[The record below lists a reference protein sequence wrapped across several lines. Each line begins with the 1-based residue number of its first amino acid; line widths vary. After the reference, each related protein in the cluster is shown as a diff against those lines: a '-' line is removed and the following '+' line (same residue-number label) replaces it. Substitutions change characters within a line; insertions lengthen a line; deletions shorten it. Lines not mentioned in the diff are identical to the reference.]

1 MPGGGRCGA
10 PPGRESGLCFWHDP
24 GKADDLAEAQ
34 RLGGMRRKRERTIAA
49 AYDFAGLDSIAAIR
63 RILVVATTDAFSLE
77 NSIPR
82 VRALISAA
90 LASAKLLETGELEE
104 RLAAL
109 EAVVSPERRA
119 ADQSLALDEDG
130 QP

>member
-10 PPGRESGLCFWHDP
+10 PPGRDSALCFWHDP
-24 GKADDLAEAQ
+24 GKADELAEAQ

-49 AYDFAGLDSIAAIR
+49 AYDFAGLDSVAAIR

-109 EAVVSPERRA
+109 EAAVSLGRQA
-119 ADQSLALDEDG
+119 VDQSLALDEDDE
-130 QP
+130 P

>member
-10 PPGRESGLCFWHDP
+10 PPGRDSALCFWHDP

-49 AYDFAGLDSIAAIR
+49 AYDFAGLDSITAIR

-90 LASAKLLETGELEE
+90 LASAKLLETGEIEE
-104 RLAAL
+104 RLTAL
-109 EAVVSPERRA
+109 EAAVAPERRA
-119 ADQSLALDEDG
+119 ADQALALDEDDE
-130 QP
+130 P